1 MNILVQHQPAYV
13 YTGKTGFDIA
23 KPSILFIH
31 GAANDHQVWA
41 GLVDSMCS
49 LGINTLAVDLPGHG
63 KTFAA
68 AKTTITDYADWII
81 DLLDNAAI
89 SQAVLVGHSM
99 GSLVALDC
107 AARFP
112 GRVSKLVLI
121 GSAMPMPVTDA
132 LLATARDQP
141 EEAFDLVTRWSH
153 FTARN
158 ADGSFPPPSPAM
170 QQTRALLAASR
181 PGVLASDLN
190 ACKQFELS
198 NDRITGIS
206 AHSIVITG
214 AADKM
219 TPATAGEAL
228 HNKIPNCKLVTIA
241 NAGHAIMQ
249 DAPGQT
255 RDAILTFLK

>member
-13 YTGKTGFDIA
+13 YTGKTGFESS
-23 KPSILFIH
+23 KSTVLFIH
-31 GAANDHQVWA
+31 GAANDHQVWI
-41 GLVDSMCS
+41 GLIDSLNLSNM
-49 LGINTLAVDLPGHG
+49 NTLAVDLPGHG
-63 KTFAA
+63 KTFES
-68 AKTTITDYADWII
+68 AKSSVSAYADWII

-112 GRVSKLVLI
+112 DRVSKFVLI
-121 GSAMPMPVTDA
+121 GSAMPMPVADA

-158 ADGSFPPPSPAM
+158 ADGSFPPPTAVM

-181 PGVLASDLN
+181 PGVLANDLN
-190 ACKQFELS
+190 ACKQFQM
-198 NDRITGIS
+198 NDEAFADIS
-206 AHSIVITG
+206 APAIVLIG

-219 TPATAGEAL
+219 TPAIAGEGL
-228 HNKIPNCKLVTIA
+228 CNKIPNCKLVAIG
-241 NAGHAIMQ
+241 NAGHAVML
-249 DAPGQT
+249 DAPEQT
-255 RDAILTFLK
+255 RDAILNFLK